1 MVLVLVVISSHLSK
15 FAYVG
20 EYLTMLMVG
29 VIVVLVVLV
38 LVLVSSQLSK
48 CVYNG
53 GGYLTKLMVGVMVG
67 QMVLVL
73 VVVSSQ
79 LSKCACR
86 GGDGAIW
93 DAWGGHSMGRLGAHL
108 EPLLEILGTLAG
120 ALLWTLLGRYLANGW

>member
-15 FAYVG
+15 CAYVG

-48 CVYNG
+48 CAYR
-53 GGYLTKLMVGVMVG
+53 GGY
-67 QMVLVL
+67 
-73 VVVSSQ
+73 
-79 LSKCACR
+79 
-86 GGDGAIW
+86 GAIW

-108 EPLLEILGTLAG
+108 EPLLEILGTLAT